1 MVAIPSTPDVTTR
14 RSTRGAEMPTI
25 QDKENM
31 PPPRVGPPSTPAAS
45 KIPLQSTPARLNG
58 MPLAS
63 TPMGKALQ
71 HTPARAM
78 NSHGGHAST
87 PLAKAAPNQQ
97 LPETPAGNTGTMPKT
112 LEEWH
117 DVLIDLPTVTVSDKA
132 RLFRLYERALG
143 SGEGCE
149 ELDVSAH
156 KENQKV

>member
-1 MVAIPSTPDVTTR
+1 
-14 RSTRGAEMPTI
+14 
-25 QDKENM
+25 
-31 PPPRVGPPSTPAAS
+31 
-45 KIPLQSTPARLNG
+45 
-58 MPLAS
+58 
-63 TPMGKALQ
+63 MGKALQ
-71 HTPARAM
+71 HTPARTM
-78 NSHGGHAST
+78 NNHGGHVST

-117 DVLIDLPTVTVSDKA
+117 DVLIDLPTITVSDKA